1 MKRDERNHRSAFETE
16 LSVMPKERLPEI
28 TVAQG
33 AVQVDKGGNTALVG
47 YH

>member
-1 MKRDERNHRSAFETE
+1 MNHDERNHRSALEAK
-16 LSVMPKERLPEI
+16 LSMMPKERLPEI

-47 YH
+47 YL